1 MSEMANVFIAV
12 LEENLFKIINLTGSF
27 SSGDDEQL
35 NC

>member
-1 MSEMANVFIAV
+1 MNEMAYVFIAV
-12 LEENLFKIINLTGSF
+12 LEETLFKIINLTGIF